1 MESIFYLESFLD
13 MSNVI
18 CVCCVAHFFFIFL
31 FIIIGLLRNQNYG
44 IGYKL
49 ELLIVY
55 EVVEFSGIFWI
66 FDP

>member
-1 MESIFYLESFLD
+1 
-13 MSNVI
+13 MSNVKS
-18 CVCCVAHFFFIFL
+18 VCCVAHFFSLPFYHYRFVKK
-31 FIIIGLLRNQNYG
+31 RNHHYG

-66 FDP
+66 FDL